1 MSCTCQL
8 IQAASLHSTV
18 AAGYV
23 VSFAPCN
30 HSHVIIVLE
39 HLTNSQLL
47 IAIGIHVSLHIP
59 ILYHL
64 GDCNEQWANGTR
76 KPETTVHTYS
86 QSYTHTVSR
95 THVQSYTHTVSRTH
109 IQSVVH
115 TYSQSYTRTVVH
127 TYSRTQVQLYTHTV
141 VHTYSRT
148 HVQSYT
154 HTMYACVFPLST
166 SNCTKPPPVLL
177 LQHSTYCNLYSI
189 PVCGWIKAILCM
201 LW

>member
-8 IQAASLHSTV
+8 THTASLHSTV

-39 HLTNSQLL
+39 LLTKSQLL
-47 IAIGIHVSLHIP
+47 IAIGIHVCLHIP

-64 GDCNEQWANGTR
+64 GDCNEQWANGGTR
-76 KPETTVHTYS
+76 KPETT
-86 QSYTHTVSR
+86 
-95 THVQSYTHTVSRTH
+95 
-109 IQSVVH
+109 VH

-127 TYSRTQVQLYTHTV
+127 TYSQSYTRTVSRTHVQSYTRTVLHTYSHTHVQSYTRTV

-148 HVQSYT
+148 HIQSYT
-154 HTMYACVFPLST
+154 RTVCLRLLHTEQMNQF
-166 SNCTKPPPVLL
+166 
-177 LQHSTYCNLYSI
+177 
-189 PVCGWIKAILCM
+189 ILW
-201 LW
+201 LWQISVVSFSVGIECFFD

>member
-30 HSHVIIVLE
+30 HSHVIIVLKL
-39 HLTNSQLL
+39 LTKSQLL

-64 GDCNEQWANGTR
+64 GDCNGQWANGTR

-95 THVQSYTHTVSRTH
+95 THVQSYT
-109 IQSVVH
+109 
-115 TYSQSYTRTVVH
+115 RTVVH
-127 TYSRTQVQLYTHTV
+127 TYSRTEVQSCTHTV
-141 VHTYSRT
+141 VHMYSRT

-154 HTMYACVFPLST
+154 HTVVHTYSMLAFT
-166 SNCTKPPPVLL
+166 SHRTNEPI
-177 LQHSTYCNLYSI
+177 HSLALADFSCLFQCWN
-189 PVCGWIKAILCM
+189 
-201 LW
+201 

>member
-8 IQAASLHSTV
+8 IHTASLHSTV

-39 HLTNSQLL
+39 LLTKSQLL

-86 QSYTHTVSR
+86 QSCTRTVVHTYSQSYTHTVIRTHVQSYTRTVVHTYSQSYTHTVSR
-95 THVQSYTHTVSRTH
+95 THVQSYTRTVCLRLLHTEQMNQF
-109 IQSVVH
+109 ILWLWQISVV
-115 TYSQSYTRTVVH
+115 SFSVGIE
-127 TYSRTQVQLYTHTV
+127 
-141 VHTYSRT
+141 
-148 HVQSYT
+148 
-154 HTMYACVFPLST
+154 CFFD
-166 SNCTKPPPVLL
+166 
-177 LQHSTYCNLYSI
+177 
-189 PVCGWIKAILCM
+189 
-201 LW
+201 

>member
-8 IQAASLHSTV
+8 IHTASLHSTV

-39 HLTNSQLL
+39 LLTKSQLL

-86 QSYTHTVSR
+86 QSYTHTV
-95 THVQSYTHTVSRTH
+95 
-109 IQSVVH
+109 
-115 TYSQSYTRTVVH
+115 VH
-127 TYSRTQVQLYTHTV
+127 TYSRTHVLSCTRTV

-154 HTMYACVFPLST
+154 RTVCLRLLHTEQMNQF
-166 SNCTKPPPVLL
+166 
-177 LQHSTYCNLYSI
+177 
-189 PVCGWIKAILCM
+189 ILW
-201 LW
+201 LWQISVVSFSVGIECFFD

>member
-8 IQAASLHSTV
+8 IHTASLHSTV

-30 HSHVIIVLE
+30 HSHLIIVLE
-39 HLTNSQLL
+39 LLTKSQLL

-64 GDCNEQWANGTR
+64 GDCNGQWANGTR

-86 QSYTHTVSR
+86 QSYTHTV
-95 THVQSYTHTVSRTH
+95 
-109 IQSVVH
+109 VH

-127 TYSRTQVQLYTHTV
+127 TYSRT
-141 VHTYSRT
+141 

-154 HTMYACVFPLST
+154 RTVCLRLLHTEQMNQF
-166 SNCTKPPPVLL
+166 
-177 LQHSTYCNLYSI
+177 
-189 PVCGWIKAILCM
+189 ILW
-201 LW
+201 LWQISVVSFSVGIECFFD